1 MESWFSNRGYADSMI
16 NVKMKKVRF
25 DGNKK
30 MNESS
35 NKEHHLLLFTTLC
48 SILLEWFPSNLYF
61 FILMQNL

>member
-30 MNESS
+30 MNEIS
-35 NKEHHLLLFTTLC
+35 NKGAPLVVIYHSMLNSFGKV
-48 SILLEWFPSNLYF
+48 S
-61 FILMQNL
+61 